1 LPGARVQSRDQEIFE
16 LQCGSRRFDT
26 MRTTTPDSG
35 RPGDAAHQDP
45 DDWTDAGTFQRAEEA
60 RVAEAGAEAAALGED
75 LMAFPTEA
83 DEADVV
89 EQHQDLGEDDDEAEP
104 HELSA
109 GPDYE

>member
-1 LPGARVQSRDQEIFE
+1 
-16 LQCGSRRFDT
+16 

-60 RVAEAGAEAAALGED
+60 RVGEADTEAAALPED
-75 LMAFPTEA
+75 LMAFPSEA

-89 EQHQDLGEDDDEAEP
+89 EQRQDLGEDDGEDEP
-104 HELSA
+104 HDLA
-109 GPDYE
+109 TGPDYE